1 MEIIKQL
8 FPGGVKKA
16 FTLSY
21 DDGITQDKRL
31 VSIFNRYNL
40 KATFNLNSGLQNED
54 GSFVINDFLIKRIN
68 ENEIV
73 DVYREHEIAI
83 HGLTHL
89 SLTDITKE
97 LMIKEI
103 LEDKKNHEK
112 TFGYPVRGMA
122 YPYGTYNKTVFEVL
136 ETLGVAY
143 SRTVNSHGKF
153 DLPSNYLEWNPTAH
167 HNTPNLMGIA
177 EKFIEEEFNSLG
189 IFYLWGHSYEFDLDN
204 NWKVIEELCQYV
216 SNKEDVWY
224 ATNIQ
229 IIDYLNALDKLK
241 FSKDFTFVHNPAA
254 LSTWIEFNETSIEI
268 KAGETKI
275 LS

>member
-1 MEIIKQL
+1 MAIIKQL
-8 FPGGVKKA
+8 FPRGIKKA

-31 VSIFNRYNL
+31 VNIFNKYNL

-54 GSFVINDFLIKRIN
+54 GSFVINDLLIKRIN

-73 DVYREHEIAI
+73 DVYRGHEIAI
-83 HGLTHL
+83 HGLRHL

-97 LMIKEI
+97 LVIKEI
-103 LEDKKNHEK
+103 LEDKQNHEK
-112 TFGYPVRGMA
+112 IFGYPVRGMA
-122 YPYGTYNKTVFEVL
+122 YPYGVYNKTVFEVL

-143 SRTVNSHGKF
+143 SRTVNNHGKF
-153 DLPSNYLEWNPTAH
+153 DLPLNYLEWNPTAH
-167 HNTPNLMGIA
+167 HNVANLMSVA
-177 EKFIEEEFNSLG
+177 ERFIKEEFNSLG
-189 IFYLWGHSYEFDLDN
+189 IFYLWGHSYEFDLYN
-204 NWKVIEELCQYV
+204 NWQVIEELCKYV
-216 SNKEDVWY
+216 SNKEDIWY

-229 IIDYLNALDKLK
+229 IIDYLTALNGLK
-241 FSKDFTFVHNPAA
+241 FSKDYTFVYNPSE
-254 LSTWIEFNETSIEI
+254 LSVWIEFNGISIEI